1 MPIIVRDAT
10 FSYFER
16 TVLQDVNL
24 TVEEGLVHLV
34 VGSTG
39 CGKTTLALLL
49 VGLIKPTAG
58 EVLVDGCD
66 PASPKFDRSRLQLA
80 FQFPEAQIFE
90 NTVEKEIEYGPR
102 NFGLGPEEARERRDW
117 AMDSVGLQAA
127 FLGRDPSSLSFGER
141 RKVALAGVIAVRPK
155 YLILD
160 EPLAGLDWHGRRHL
174 VDTVTKLK
182 SEGIATVILTHETD
196 LMSELGDKVAVLD
209 RGRLAGQV
217 SPESLLGA
225 DPVGDREGAAGGE
238 DLARGWLIPDYL
250 AAARILKERGWPVA
264 LGSRRIEDLAQSVAQ
279 ALRPGGG

>member
-1 MPIIVRDAT
+1 MSIVVRGAT

-16 TVLQDVNL
+16 TILQDVNL
-24 TVEEGLVHLV
+24 TIEEGLVHLV

-49 VGLIKPTAG
+49 VGLMKPTAG

-66 PASPKFDRSRLQLA
+66 PASAKFDRSRLQLA

-90 NTVEKEIEYGPR
+90 STVEKEIEYGPR
-102 NFGLGPEEARERRDW
+102 NFGLVPDEAGRRRDW
-117 AMDSVGLQAA
+117 AMDCVGLSAA

-141 RKVALAGVIAVRPK
+141 RKVALAGVIAVRPR

-160 EPLAGLDWHGRRHL
+160 EPLAGLDWSGRRHL
-174 VDTVTKLK
+174 VDTVAKLK

-196 LMSELGDKVAVLD
+196 LMSELGDKVAVFD

-217 SPESLLGA
+217 SPERLLGA
-225 DPVGDREGAAGGE
+225 DPASGGDGAAGGNGAAPGWLVP
-238 DLARGWLIPDYL
+238 DYLVALRILKARGWSIAVD
-250 AAARILKERGWPVA
+250 
-264 LGSRRIEDLAQSVAQ
+264 SRRIEDLAQSVAR
-279 ALRPGGG
+279 ALRGK